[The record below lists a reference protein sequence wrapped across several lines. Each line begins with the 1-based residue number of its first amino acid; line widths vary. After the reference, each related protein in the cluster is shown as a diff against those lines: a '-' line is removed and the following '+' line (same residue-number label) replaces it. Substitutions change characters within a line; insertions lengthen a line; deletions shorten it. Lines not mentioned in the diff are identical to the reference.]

1 MSNPANL
8 GMAKPMNALNDVV
21 NQHALD
27 GVSRAD
33 IWALAATVGAD
44 VKQDPSS
51 RIEFPF
57 TTWGR
62 VNCENTGLPC
72 FDENGNSVTCN
83 ATAGWHRVHPGDNMF
98 TADVYQF
105 FADQFGF
112 NQTDT
117 ITIMGAHT
125 IGTLATAVSEFF
137 HPSLTRLDVTRHS
150 HYLYLFVVVPYRS
163 LA

>member
-1 MSNPANL
+1 MSNQANL
-8 GMAKPMNALNDVV
+8 GLAKPINALTDVV
-21 NQHALD
+21 SQHAVD

-44 VKQDPSS
+44 VLQKSNS
-51 RIEFPF
+51 RIDFLF
-57 TTWGR
+57 NTWGR
-62 VNCENTGLPC
+62 VDCENTGLPC

-83 ATAGWHRVHPGDNMF
+83 ATAGWHRVHPGHNMF

-112 NQTDT
+112 DQTDT

-125 IGTLATAVSEFF
+125 IGTLATAVS
-137 HPSLTRLDVTRHS
+137 
-150 HYLYLFVVVPYRS
+150 
-163 LA
+163 